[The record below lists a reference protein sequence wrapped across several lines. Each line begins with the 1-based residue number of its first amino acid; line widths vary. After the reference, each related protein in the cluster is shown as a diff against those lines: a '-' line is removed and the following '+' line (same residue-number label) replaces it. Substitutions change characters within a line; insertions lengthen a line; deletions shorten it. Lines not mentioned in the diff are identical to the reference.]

1 MVLTMGRRF
10 RNRILK
16 IIGLGIFGLLF
27 YKLDIIHRL
36 DVTTSIQLGFI
47 IIAVV
52 IAYIIKQFI

>member
-1 MVLTMGRRF
+1 MGHRF
-10 RNRILK
+10 RNFILK

-36 DVTTSIQLGFI
+36 DVVSSIQLGFI

-52 IAYIIKQFI
+52 IAYIIKQFM